1 MWSDE
6 EDWPLFMGIF
16 ASVTA
21 GTKGF
26 RKNVILSDGLS
37 LLRDKSAGLLIKRLR
52 VQIPAG
58 AAGECFLPELTL
70 CADSYSV
77 SVSLPCYRNAT

>member
-37 LLRDKSAGLLIKRLR
+37 LLRDKSAGLLIKRL
-52 VQIPAG
+52 
-58 AAGECFLPELTL
+58 
-70 CADSYSV
+70 
-77 SVSLPCYRNAT
+77 

>member
-1 MWSDE
+1 MHAMRSSVAEPLYSNQYGKKKEKKKSSKMWSDE

-37 LLRDKSAGLLIKRLR
+37 LLRDKSAGLLIKRL
-52 VQIPAG
+52 
-58 AAGECFLPELTL
+58 
-70 CADSYSV
+70 
-77 SVSLPCYRNAT
+77 